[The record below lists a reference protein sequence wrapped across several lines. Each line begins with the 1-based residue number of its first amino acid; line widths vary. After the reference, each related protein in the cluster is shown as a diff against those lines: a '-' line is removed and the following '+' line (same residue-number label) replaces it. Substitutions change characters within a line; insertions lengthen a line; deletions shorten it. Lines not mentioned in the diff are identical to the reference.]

1 MALPININELLNGTT
16 VEWERI
22 EFKKGWNP
30 EDVIHSICAFA
41 NDVNNWGG
49 GYIIIG
55 VAEEDGKPVLPPVG
69 LETNQLDPIQKKI
82 VELGYKLTPHYF
94 PVVVPHKIQDKN
106 ILVVWIPGGDNRP
119 YKAPSTLGANFRME
133 YYVRHLS
140 VSCKA
145 TSEEERQLI
154 ELASKIPFDDRI
166 NHHADIEDLRLPLIR
181 SFLREIKSDL
191 YQLSKTLPFP
201 DLCRQMQIA
210 KGPDEYLKPVNVG
223 LLLFNDQ
230 PQVFFK
236 GASIEVIEYHDD
248 VGDSFSE
255 KKFIGPIHVQLR
267 DALNYLKNSVIKE
280 EVRKVPNQ
288 AEALRFFNYP
298 YEALEEALANAVYHR
313 SYEHQSPVEVNIRLS
328 SIDIL
333 SFPGPVPPVD
343 NEQLKK
349 EKVVARDY
357 RNRRIGDFLKELH
370 LTEGRS
376 TGIPKIRKAMERNGS
391 ALPIF
396 ETDIEKT
403 YFLTRLPIQEYFL
416 PENEPITDTTV
427 KILAFC
433 IEPKPKRE
441 IMTLIGVMNNTHQFR
456 KFIVPLIES
465 GLLKYTIPKKP
476 NSSNQKYITTSIGKS
491 LVSKSSKLVS
501 SKSV

>member
-30 EDVIHSICAFA
+30 EAVLHSVCAFA
-41 NDVNNWGG
+41 NDINNWGG

-55 VAEEDGKPVLPPVG
+55 VAEDNGKPVFPPVG
-69 LETNQLDPIQKKI
+69 LEVNQLEPIQKKI

-94 PVVVPHKIQDKN
+94 PVAVPHKFHEKN
-106 ILVVWIPGGDNRP
+106 ILVLWIPGGDNRP
-119 YKAPSTLGANFRME
+119 YKAPATLGNNYRME
-133 YYVRHLS
+133 YYVRHSS

-145 TSEEERQLI
+145 AIEEERQLI
-154 ELASKIPFDDRI
+154 ELASKVPFDDRI
-166 NHHADIEDLRLPLIR
+166 DHHADIEDMRLPLIR
-181 SFLREIKSDL
+181 SFLREIGSDL
-191 YQLSKTLPFP
+191 YEASQTLPFA

-223 LLLFNDQ
+223 LLLFNDL
-230 PQVFFK
+230 PHKFFK
-236 GASIEVIEYHDD
+236 GAIIEIIEYRDE

-255 KKFIGPIHVQLR
+255 KKFTGPVHVQLR
-267 DALNYLKNSVIKE
+267 EALNYLRSSIIKE
-280 EVRKVPNQ
+280 EVRKIPNQ

-313 SYEHQSPVEVNIRLS
+313 SYEHQSPIEINVRLN
-328 SIDIL
+328 SIEIL

-343 NEQLKK
+343 NEQLQK

-376 TGIPKIRKAMERNGS
+376 TGIPKIRKAMRRNGS
-391 ALPIF
+391 PSPVF
-396 ETDIEKT
+396 ETDLDKT
-403 YFLTRLPIQEYFL
+403 YFLTTLPIQEYYL
-416 PENEPITDTTV
+416 PKNEPVKDTTI
-427 KILAFC
+427 KILEFC
-433 IEPKPKRE
+433 IDPKPKRE
-441 IMTLIGVMNNTHQFR
+441 IMSLLGVMNNTYQFK
-456 KFIVPLIES
+456 KFIFPLLEN

-491 LVSKSSKLVS
+491 LLNQSSKTGS
-501 SKSV
+501 SKFV